1 MDYVRPRMLHRVQP
15 TYPEA
20 REAIRRG
27 VQELAHVYF
36 APRQRLG
43 IVEWVEENII
53 LPPSNPIPGKF
64 KFDYTPYLRA
74 ILRALD
80 SPTFTYGS
88 VVKSGQ
94 LGFSVGVLCNYIGFK
109 MATKPE
115 SMALMLPS
123 EQEAIKFSKDKVRN
137 LIEHSPEV
145 LKAFGGMRSRDPD
158 NAMLM
163 KRTRAGTFLNLL
175 GSNSTAAT
183 RSSTNPVLLFDE
195 IDEYESDDEQGDIIK
210 LMMRAQMQ
218 FGLGR
223 KKVMVGS
230 TPTVWLDAPD
240 GEEAT
245 REERGSG
252 SRAYQ
257 EWLGGDRQ
265 EWWSTCP
272 SCGDRFVLDFFRHV
286 RWPKEGTILER
297 AAAAEYVCPQ
307 GCALPRSLQRT
318 IVGQEDA
325 WKPERPG
332 APYPSWYIRGELS
345 FAPGMQINELALELM
360 VAGKDPVK
368 LRPFYNLKLG
378 RVFKEQRSPIVV
390 QSLRD
395 RREVYPAEVPAGVGV
410 LTCQVD
416 VQRGANARLEV
427 LITGWGVGE
436 ESWRIH
442 HYRLIGDVTQLAAK
456 PGEPPTPWQ
465 RLDALV
471 QRVYVHASGVGLR
484 ISRTVIDSADGE
496 MTDIVYRYAKA
507 RAAWGVVPIRGLKSF
522 GADAP
527 RRDGRPELV
536 RAGKASDSGVRLI
549 LMDTYGLKDRLFGR
563 LRLTGSG
570 PGVMHWP
577 LLPDDSGEFPSDY
590 WGQFRNESKVPRRK
604 HKHSIETVDVYEQN
618 GPVESVDL
626 EVMGLAALYDWGA
639 DNLSQ
644 MPQLVAQV
652 NAQGV
657 VLTLSGGVAPP
668 PPAARQE
675 RPSTG
680 GFHRPR

>member
-1 MDYVRPRMLHRVQP
+1 MDYVRPRTLYRVQP

-20 REAIRRG
+20 RDAVRRG
-27 VQELAHVYF
+27 AQELADVFF

-74 ILRALD
+74 ILRRLD
-80 SPTFTYGS
+80 SPEFTYGA

-94 LGFSVGVLCNYIGFK
+94 LGFSVGVLCNYIGYK
-109 MATKPE
+109 QATKPE

-123 EQEAIKFSKDKVRN
+123 EQEAIKFSKDKIRN

-195 IDEYESDDEQGDIIK
+195 IDEYESDEDQGDIIK

-218 FGLGR
+218 FGVGR

-230 TPTVWLDAPD
+230 TPTVWIDAPD

-245 REERGSG
+245 REERGMG
-252 SRAYQ
+252 SRAFREY
-257 EWLGGDRQ
+257 LDGDRQ

-307 GCALPRSLQRT
+307 GCALPRHLQRQ

-360 VAGKDPVK
+360 AAGKDPVK
-368 LRPFYNLKLG
+368 LKPFYNLKLG
-378 RVFKEQRSPIVV
+378 RPFKELRSPIVV

-395 RREVYPAEVPAGVGV
+395 RRELYPAEVPAGVGV
-410 LTCQVD
+410 LTCSVD
-416 VQRGANARLEV
+416 VQRGQNARLEV
-427 LITGWGVGE
+427 LITGWGAGE

-442 HYRLIGDVTQLAAK
+442 HYRLAGDVTKLMAK
-456 PGEPPTPWQ
+456 PGEEPTPWQ
-465 RLDALV
+465 RLDVIL
-471 QRVYVHASGVGLR
+471 QRHYVHEAGVGLR

-496 MTDIVYRYAKA
+496 MTDIVYQYAKP
-507 RAAWGVVPIRGLKSF
+507 RAAWGVVPIRGEKDF
-522 GADAP
+522 TGVEAP
-527 RRDGRPELV
+527 KRGGRPELV

-549 LMDTYGLKDRLFGR
+549 LMDTYALKDRLFGR
-563 LRLTGSG
+563 LRLTGTG
-570 PGVMHWP
+570 GGVMHWP
-577 LLPDDSGEFPSDY
+577 LFADDVGEFPRDY
-590 WGQFRNESKVPRRK
+590 WGQFRNESKVPRK
-604 HKHSIETVDVYEQN
+604 KNKHSIETVEVYEKT
-618 GPVESVDL
+618 GPNEAIDL
-626 EVMGLAALYDWGA
+626 EVMSLAALYDWGA
-639 DNLSQ
+639 DNLAQ
-644 MPQLVAQV
+644 LPQLVARV
-652 NAQGV
+652 NAQGAAV
-657 VLTLSGGVAPP
+657 RSGTPVAVAP
-668 PPAARQE
+668 ASASRVMDA
-675 RPSTG
+675 G
-680 GFHRPR
+680 RPRGR